1 MAARVKVYGT
11 TTDHSEYEVREFS
24 SFEEAREAF
33 CEMYNEYPETVVISG
48 IPRPEFRRG
57 KLGDIV
63 LETDDPNPIE
73 VSRDGRLYLGASRGG
88 SEYVRGYGYM
98 RLDPIWG
105 RIWETIP
112 DTAIEGHYTYGEKFD
127 AIGSVIRGDFPSGC
141 YDPVLI
147 DGLVVEQADV
157 SRVVR
162 ESGKLPTHIYHMDQS
177 GSVMYIQSINWG
189 DVSAISGI
197 PAQEVAP

>member
-1 MAARVKVYGT
+1 MAARIKVYGPT
-11 TTDHSEYEVREFS
+11 ADHSEYEVREFP

-33 CEMYNEYPETVVISG
+33 GEMYNEYPETVVISG

-63 LETDDPNPIE
+63 LVTDKPNPIE
-73 VSRDGRLYLGASRGG
+73 RDRDGRLYLGASRGE

-105 RIWETIP
+105 KILEAIP
-112 DTAIEGHYTYGEKFD
+112 DTAIEGHYTYGENVD
-127 AIGSVIRGDFPSGC
+127 IGSVIRGDLPSGC

-147 DGLVVEQADV
+147 DGLVVEQADI
-157 SRVVR
+157 SRVVQ
-162 ESGKLPTHIYHMDQS
+162 ESGKLPTHIYHMDHS

-189 DVSAISGI
+189 DVPAISGI
-197 PAQEVAP
+197 PAQEAAP